1 MLIRRYTESDLE
13 QMVAVWNE
21 VVADGVAFP
30 QEEALDA
37 ETGRRFFAEQS
48 YCGRGAAAPER
59 YAARWAAKEAVLK
72 ALGTGWSV
80 GIAWTDVEVVK
91 LPSGAVSVALAGGA
105 ARRAEE
111 LGVTEVLL
119 TLSHGKNHAVAFA
132 VAQGQ

>member
-1 MLIRRYTESDLE
+1 MILGLGTDIVEIARLEAAIRRNGDAFCRRIFTEREL
-13 QMVAVWNE
+13 A
-21 VVADGVAFP
+21 
-30 QEEALDA
+30 EAN
-37 ETGRRFFAEQS
+37 GRLSYFA
-48 YCGRGAAAPER
+48 G
-59 YAARWAAKEAVLK
+59 RWAAKEAVLK

>member
-1 MLIRRYTESDLE
+1 MRVIGIGTDITEIDRIS
-13 QMVAVWNE
+13 QMVERHARSFLDRVFTPNE
-21 VVADGVAFP
+21 
-30 QEEALDA
+30 Q
-37 ETGRRFFAEQS
+37 R
-48 YCGRGAAAPER
+48 YCGSGAAACER

-119 TLSHGKNHAVAFA
+119 SVSHGKNHAVAFA

>member
-1 MLIRRYTESDLE
+1 MRVIGIGTDITEIDRIS
-13 QMVAVWNE
+13 QMVERHARSFLDRVFTPNE
-21 VVADGVAFP
+21 
-30 QEEALDA
+30 QL
-37 ETGRRFFAEQS
+37 
-48 YCGRGAAAPER
+48 YCGGGAAAAER

-91 LPSGAVSVALAGGA
+91 LPSGAVSVALSGGA

-119 TLSHGKNHAVAFA
+119 SVSHGKNHAVAFA
-132 VAQGQ
+132 VAQGPEK

>member
-1 MLIRRYTESDLE
+1 MRVIGIGTDITEIDRIS
-13 QMVAVWNE
+13 QMVERHARSFLDRVFTPNE
-21 VVADGVAFP
+21 
-30 QEEALDA
+30 Q
-37 ETGRRFFAEQS
+37 R
-48 YCGRGAAAPER
+48 YCGSGAAASER

-91 LPSGAVSVALAGGA
+91 LPSGAVSVALTGGA

-119 TLSHGKNHAVAFA
+119 SVSHGKNHAVAFA

>member
-1 MLIRRYTESDLE
+1 MRVIGIGTDITEIDRIS
-13 QMVAVWNE
+13 QMVERHARSFLDRVFTPNE
-21 VVADGVAFP
+21 
-30 QEEALDA
+30 Q
-37 ETGRRFFAEQS
+37 R
-48 YCGRGAAAPER
+48 YCGSGAAARER

-91 LPSGAVSVALAGGA
+91 LPSGAVSVALTGGA

-119 TLSHGKNHAVAFA
+119 SVSHGKNHAVAFA

>member
-1 MLIRRYTESDLE
+1 MRVIGIGTDITEIDRIS
-13 QMVAVWNE
+13 QMVERHARSFLDRVFTPNE
-21 VVADGVAFP
+21 
-30 QEEALDA
+30 Q
-37 ETGRRFFAEQS
+37 R
-48 YCGRGAAAPER
+48 YCGSGAAARER

-72 ALGTGWSV
+72 ARGTGWSV

-91 LPSGAVSVALAGGA
+91 LPSGAVSVALSGGA

-119 TLSHGKNHAVAFA
+119 SVSHGKNHAVAFA

>member
-1 MLIRRYTESDLE
+1 MRVIGIGTDITEIDRIS
-13 QMVAVWNE
+13 QMVERHARSFLDRVFTPNE
-21 VVADGVAFP
+21 
-30 QEEALDA
+30 Q
-37 ETGRRFFAEQS
+37 R
-48 YCGRGAAAPER
+48 YCGCGAAAPER

-91 LPSGAVSVALAGGA
+91 LPSGAVSVALTGGA

-119 TLSHGKNHAVAFA
+119 SVSHGKNHAVAFA